1 MRQRTDELISVSLRK
16 GALPMLELYENIR
29 ARRIAL
35 SMTQQELAKKLGYK
49 STSTIAK
56 IESGE
61 NDIPQAKI
69 ADFAKALDTTLA
81 ELMGLQIITIGSE
94 GPNDTATVTIA
105 KDKPQLEEA
114 IKRLDGLS
122 EKKLIRV
129 LRVVNSVI
137 DSYESGKDLHLIIDI
152 ESHPVG

>member
-1 MRQRTDELISVSLRK
+1 
-16 GALPMLELYENIR
+16 MLELYENIR

-35 SMTQQELAKKLGYK
+35 HMTQQELAKKLGYK

-69 ADFAKALDTTLA
+69 AAFAAALDTTPA
-81 ELMGLQIITIGSE
+81 ELMGLKVISIGPDE
-94 GPNDTATVTIA
+94 PDDTVTVTIG
-105 KDKPQLEEA
+105 KDKPQLEEL

-122 EKKLIRV
+122 EKRQ
-129 LRVVNSVI
+129 
-137 DSYESGKDLHLIIDI
+137 
-152 ESHPVG
+152 

>member
-1 MRQRTDELISVSLRK
+1 
-16 GALPMLELYENIR
+16 MLELYENIG

-35 SMTQQELAKKLGYK
+35 HLTQQELAKKLGYK

-69 ADFAKALDTTLA
+69 ADFAVALNTTPA
-81 ELMGLQIITIGSE
+81 VQMGINVGV
-94 GPNDTATVTIA
+94 TVPVVPDDMVNIAIA
-105 KDKPQLEEA
+105 KNKPLLEEL

-122 EKKLIRV
+122 EKRLQNVADI
-129 LRVVNSVI
+129 VNPVI
-137 DSYESGKDLHLIIDI
+137 DSYESGKELHLMINI
-152 ESHPVG
+152 EPRSAK

>member
-1 MRQRTDELISVSLRK
+1 
-16 GALPMLELYENIR
+16 MLELHENIR

-35 SMTQQELAKKLGYK
+35 NMTQQELAKKLGYK

-69 ADFAKALDTTLA
+69 AAFAAALDTTPA
-81 ELMGLQIITIGSE
+81 ELMGLQIITA
-94 GPNDTATVTIA
+94 GPDEPDNTVKVAIT

-114 IKRLDGLS
+114 IKRLDGIS
-122 EKKLIRV
+122 EKRLKHILGIVNLI
-129 LRVVNSVI
+129 L
-137 DSYESGKDLHLIIDI
+137 DAYETGKDLHLMVSI
-152 ESHPVG
+152 ESRPVE

>member
-1 MRQRTDELISVSLRK
+1 M
-16 GALPMLELYENIR
+16 ALHENIR

-35 SMTQQELAKKLGYK
+35 NMTQQELAQKMGYK

-69 ADFAKALDTTLA
+69 AAFAKALSTTPA
-81 ELMGLQIITIGSE
+81 ELMGFNFVIIGDEILE
-94 GPNDTATVTIA
+94 CLNEPDDTVTVTIS
-105 KDKPQLEEA
+105 KDKPQLEEL

-122 EKKLIRV
+122 EKDLNRIVSFTNTLIDDFLSGEDFRRV
-129 LRVVNSVI
+129 IKR
-137 DSYESGKDLHLIIDI
+137 
-152 ESHPVG
+152 ESHPVE

>member
-1 MRQRTDELISVSLRK
+1 
-16 GALPMLELYENIR
+16 MLELHENIR

-35 SMTQQELAKKLGYK
+35 NMTQQELAKKLGYK

-69 ADFAKALDTTLA
+69 AAFATALDTTPA
-81 ELMGLQIITIGSE
+81 ELMGLQIITIGPDE
-94 GPNDTATVTIA
+94 PDDTVKVAIA
-105 KDKPQLEEA
+105 KDKPELEEA

-122 EKKLIRV
+122 NKRLKNILGI
-129 LRVVNSVI
+129 VNTLI
-137 DSYESGKDLHLIIDI
+137 DSYESGKDLHMVINI
-152 ESHPVG
+152 ESRPVE